1 MSSCI
6 HLGPS
11 NVVFADEIMLQTGI
25 FLCVLLLL
33 VHLYDALETYVNTT
47 VIIYRIYTLLIYEV
61 PLVTK

>member
-1 MSSCI
+1 MCSCI

-11 NVVFADEIMLQTGI
+11 NVVFGEEIMLQTGI
-25 FLCVLLLL
+25 FLCVLLL

-61 PLVTK
+61 PFVTK